1 MIDTL
6 DMTFRTLTVSRSVDC
21 PVCGDDPSVIE
32 LIDYEQ
38 FCGMPSFD
46 EHATENVSRGICRDG
61 HRQWRRSARTGEGI
75 E

>member
-1 MIDTL
+1 MNRD
-6 DMTFRTLTVSRSVDC
+6 VDC

-46 EHATENVSRGICRDG
+46 EHATENVAEAFAETVASNG
-61 HRQWRRSARTGEGI
+61 AGEQ
-75 E
+75 ELVKA